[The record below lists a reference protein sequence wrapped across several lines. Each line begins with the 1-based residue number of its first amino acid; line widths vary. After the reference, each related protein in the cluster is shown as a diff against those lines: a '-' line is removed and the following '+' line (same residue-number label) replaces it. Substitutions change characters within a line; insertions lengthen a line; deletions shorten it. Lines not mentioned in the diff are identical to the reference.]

1 MNVMKLCDPSEPPLQ
16 DELDGLHG
24 RKQGSFATVRKTMT
38 ATPPA
43 SGQTPKLPDDAELL
57 SQVTQG
63 SQVAYKELVN
73 RHGRYLYGIANSM
86 SGNAADAEDL
96 VQETMIG
103 ALGSKF
109 RGESSVRTWLVGILV
124 RQAGM
129 LRRKKQRHAKSV
141 SSSGSSDS
149 DRGSM
154 LDQHADTR
162 SRGGPDAKMD
172 LSVMLERLSP
182 EHREV
187 IVLRELEG
195 LTYEQIAAAL
205 EVPRGTVE
213 SRLHRAREE
222 LRKRFKGYQP

>member
-1 MNVMKLCDPSEPPLQ
+1 M
-16 DELDGLHG
+16 
-24 RKQGSFATVRKTMT
+24 
-38 ATPPA
+38 TPPAA

-57 SQVTQG
+57 GMVDQG
-63 SQVAYKELVN
+63 SESAFKELVN
-73 RHGRYLYGIANSM
+73 RHGRYLYGIANSL

-103 ALGSKF
+103 ALNSKF
-109 RGESSVRTWLVGILV
+109 RGESTVRTWLVGILV

-129 LRRKKQRHAKSV
+129 LRRKKTRQARSMSFFGTARSDP
-141 SSSGSSDS
+141 SESGNA
-149 DRGSM
+149 M
-154 LDQHADTR
+154 DQHADSR

-172 LSVMLERLSP
+172 LAVMLDRLSP

-195 LTYEQIAAAL
+195 LTYEQIAAAIN
-205 EVPRGTVE
+205 VPRGTVE

>member
-1 MNVMKLCDPSEPPLQ
+1 M
-16 DELDGLHG
+16 
-24 RKQGSFATVRKTMT
+24 
-38 ATPPA
+38 TPPAA

-57 SQVTQG
+57 GMVVQG
-63 SQVAYKELVN
+63 SESAFKELVN
-73 RHGRYLYGIANSM
+73 RHGRYLYGIANSL

-103 ALGSKF
+103 ALNSKF
-109 RGESSVRTWLVGILV
+109 RGESTVRTWLVGILV

-129 LRRKKQRHAKSV
+129 LRRKKTRQARSMSFFGGAGSDPAE
-141 SSSGSSDS
+141 SGNA
-149 DRGSM
+149 M
-154 LDQHADTR
+154 DQHADSR

-172 LSVMLERLSP
+172 LAVMLDRLSP

-195 LTYEQIAAAL
+195 LTYEQIAA
-205 EVPRGTVE
+205 EINVPRGTVE